1 MQELISVIITIY
13 NTGAYLEQC
22 LESVCNQTYKN
33 IEIILIDDGSND
45 NCPQI
50 CDKYAQKDNRV
61 IVIHKKNEGAVR
73 ARKTGYEA
81 SHGEYISIID
91 SDDWLELDM
100 IEKLYDALKTQQVDV
115 SMCGRYEESGKT
127 VQSVCQGIYAGR
139 YDINGLMSDVFP
151 NMIVNKSFFEWGIFP
166 SFWDKLFK
174 REVLIPHIMDIDDRL
189 PMGNDAACVYPC
201 LLNVKSIYI
210 LNECLYHYRQTANSM
225 VRRVEKK
232 RKMKEGFRLLYH
244 TVDVIFAKYSYIYD
258 LRKQWLEYVLFL
270 MIPRADALYENMEKM
285 DFLFPFS
292 GVKKGS
298 NIILYGMGTYGKRL
312 YHFLRETQFCNIVA
326 AVDRNY
332 EELCSQEFSV
342 KSPEAISKCDYDA
355 VVVTMSF
362 AKTQEMV
369 YEYLIKECPK
379 EKIFLMDKE
388 LIKSESTL
396 RAFGLV

>member
-1 MQELISVIITIY
+1 MISVIITIY
-13 NTGAYLEQC
+13 NTESYLEQC

-45 NCPQI
+45 NCPKI
-50 CDKYAQKDNRV
+50 CDEYAQKDSRV
-61 IVIHKKNEGAVR
+61 IVVHKKNEGAVR

-81 SHGEYISIID
+81 SHGKYISIID

-100 IEKLYDALKTQQVDV
+100 LEKLYNALKTQQVDV

-127 VQSVCQGIYAGR
+127 VRPVYQGIHAGR
-139 YDINGLMSDVFP
+139 YDSIGLTSEVFP

-174 REVLIPHIMDIDDRL
+174 REVLFPHILDVDDRL

-210 LNECLYHYRQTANSM
+210 LNKCLYHYRQTANSM
-225 VRRVEKK
+225 VRRVEKN
-232 RKMKEGFRLLYH
+232 RKMKEGFRLLYY
-244 TVDVIFAKYSYIYD
+244 TVDIIFAKYSYIYD

-270 MIPRADALYENMEKM
+270 MIPRADVLYEGMEKM

-312 YHFLRETQFCNIVA
+312 YYFLQKTQFCNIVA
-326 AVDRNY
+326 AVDCNY
-332 EELCSQEFSV
+332 EELCRQGLPV
-342 KSPEAISKCDYDA
+342 KNPETISKCDYDA
-355 VVVTMSF
+355 IVVTMSF

-369 YEYLIKECPK
+369 YEYLIKEYPK
-379 EKIFLMDKE
+379 EKIFLLDKE
-388 LIKSESTL
+388 LIKNESTL